1 MDTAQGG
8 QHDTRTFAPSCGPAP
23 SRQALPGAFAPPQP
37 VDSQADRKSTRLNSS
52 HGYISYAVFCLKKK
66 THTHRAL
73 LPRADEPIH
82 LNLQVLPKRLEPTY
96 LLDAVSPPIPSP
108 PRQRGIRHRQSG
120 TQSA

>member
-37 VDSQADRKSTRLNSS
+37 VDSQADWKSTRLNSS

-66 THTHRAL
+66 THAHVTVNHLTANIASYNAK
-73 LPRADEPIH
+73 ADDHVAITDNTKP
-82 LNLQVLPKRLEPTY
+82 NY
-96 LLDAVSPPIPSP
+96 LARNIVDL
-108 PRQRGIRHRQSG
+108 
-120 TQSA
+120 TQSFPVTD